1 MCFGEALK
9 PEFKQYQEKVIE
21 NTRALAIQLVNNG
34 IKLLTGGTDNH
45 LILLDLRGSRY
56 NWKRP
61 GVKIR
66 RSGYYL

>member
-1 MCFGEALK
+1 M
-9 PEFKQYQEKVIE
+9 QKVLD
-21 NTRALAIQLVNNG
+21 NTHQLAISLNNLG
-34 IKLLTGGTDNH
+34 VKLLTNGTDNH

>member
-1 MCFGEALK
+1 M
-9 PEFKQYQEKVIE
+9 QKVLD
-21 NTRALAIQLVNNG
+21 NTHQLAISLNNLG
-34 IKLLTGGTDNH
+34 VKLLTNGTDNH

-66 RSGYYL
+66 RSRYYF